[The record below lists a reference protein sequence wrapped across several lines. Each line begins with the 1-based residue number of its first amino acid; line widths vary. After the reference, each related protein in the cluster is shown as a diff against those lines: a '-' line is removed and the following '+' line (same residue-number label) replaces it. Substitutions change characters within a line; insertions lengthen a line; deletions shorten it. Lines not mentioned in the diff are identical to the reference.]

1 MKEKFLA
8 YLSVQQIGQ
17 YNMFDPKAV
26 VLAQEFCGEVI
37 TTQDWVYMMRNY
49 SELYKEHCQ

>member
-8 YLSVQQIGQ
+8 YLSVQDIGS
-17 YNMFDPKAV
+17 YNMFDPRAV
-26 VLAQEFCGEVI
+26 LLAQEFCGETI

-49 SELYKEHCQ
+49 SELIEKYCQ